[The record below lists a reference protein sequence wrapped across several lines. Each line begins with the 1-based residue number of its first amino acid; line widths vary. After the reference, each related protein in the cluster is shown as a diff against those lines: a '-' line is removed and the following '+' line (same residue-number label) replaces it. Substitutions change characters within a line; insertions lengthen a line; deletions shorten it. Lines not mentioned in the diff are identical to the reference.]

1 MTRMMTPWTTRV
13 PRLFDFEAEWPKW
26 MTEVL
31 GPEAGAFGR
40 DGKFLPEA
48 NMMETEKA
56 VEVTVELPGMKPEEV
71 KVEFKDGALWVT
83 GEKREEKEE
92 KGKTFHRIE
101 RRTGQFRRVFAMPTG
116 IEEGKIGAKFDGG
129 ILTITL
135 PKAEQAVP
143 KKIEIK

>member
-1 MTRMMTPWTTRV
+1 MMTPWTTRV

-26 MTEVL
+26 MAEVL
-31 GPEAGAFGR
+31 GPEAGGFGR

-56 VEVTVELPGMKPEEV
+56 VEVTLELPGMKPEEV

-101 RRTGQFRRVFAMPTG
+101 RRTGQFRRVFAMPTA
-116 IEEGKIGAKFDGG
+116 IEEAKVGAKFDGG
-129 ILTITL
+129 VLTITL

>member
-31 GPEAGAFGR
+31 GPEAGVFGR

-129 ILTITL
+129 VLTITL